1 MKIEPLL
8 AHLLCLKIHSRTLNI
23 MKVAVFMMFFCVFQL
38 LASNGKAQNAVIE
51 LSSNSVTVE
60 TLFAEIEKQTD
71 YLVVYSSREL
81 DVKSYRPSPDSL
93 LEVTKVPLINAHS
106 PSINP

>member
-60 TLFAEIEKQTD
+60 TLFAEIKDRPVYIVKDTANVKKNRSKDTD
-71 YLVVYSSREL
+71 GQ
-81 DVKSYRPSPDSL
+81 DVR
-93 LEVTKVPLINAHS
+93 
-106 PSINP
+106 

>member
-38 LASNGKAQNAVIE
+38 LASKMQ
-51 LSSNSVTVE
+51 
-60 TLFAEIEKQTD
+60 
-71 YLVVYSSREL
+71 
-81 DVKSYRPSPDSL
+81 
-93 LEVTKVPLINAHS
+93 
-106 PSINP
+106 